1 MQTANISPLFFSS
14 YLYLFFAR
22 NIFFFFSAW
31 CVTSVCKGRARV
43 AMEEDSRIEFSIRIA
58 MRDGARLLC
67 HSVHGSL

>member
-22 NIFFFFSAW
+22 NIFFFSAW
-31 CVTSVCKGRARV
+31 CVTSVCKGRTRV

-58 MRDGARLLC
+58 MRDGTRLLC